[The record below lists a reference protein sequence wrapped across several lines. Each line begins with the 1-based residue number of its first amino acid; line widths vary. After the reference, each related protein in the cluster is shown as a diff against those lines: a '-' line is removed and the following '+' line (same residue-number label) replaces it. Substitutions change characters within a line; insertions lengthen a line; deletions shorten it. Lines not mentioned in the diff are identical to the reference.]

1 MRCLA
6 VCERPN
12 GKRLIFRNNRE
23 LLQDSTAS
31 VGHVES
37 DHQATSS
44 VGVSMPLLA
53 SETGLQAVVSGVPSC
68 ASLSWAGM
76 HFPVRW

>member
-1 MRCLA
+1 M
-6 VCERPN
+6 CERPN
-12 GKRLIFRNNRE
+12 GKRLIFRNNPE
-23 LLQDSTAS
+23 PFQDSTAS

-37 DHQATSS
+37 RSS
-44 VGVSMPLLA
+44 GDAVGVSVPLLP
-53 SETGLQAVVSGVPSC
+53 SETGLQAVVAGVPSG